1 MSANTLDLKKQ
12 LLAAMNSA
20 ADATESLTSAANV
33 FPDFYERILEL
44 LTVIKKANKLSSDL
58 QKLVANLDESF
69 AESDAEL
76 QQQIQSFLRT
86 QTWMQTNHDIAQT
99 AIAKLSDLEDVTLQF
114 YDNPHPDTVF
124 DE

>member
-1 MSANTLDLKKQ
+1 M
-12 LLAAMNSA
+12 
-20 ADATESLTSAANV
+20 
-33 FPDFYERILEL
+33 
-44 LTVIKKANKLSSDL
+44 IKKANKLSSDL